1 MFGLTKKEFKVGDI
15 IVVKN
20 WVGTQSFTVT
30 RLTKLYAVCEYK
42 RKDGTGF
49 TAKYQK
55 YYDVLEGESGVHFNV
70 TPVPRIEWNSNE
82 YTVISKDE

>member
-1 MFGLTKKEFKVGDI
+1 MFDWTKKEFKVGDI

-20 WVGTQSFTVT
+20 WTGTHSLTVT

-49 TAKYQK
+49 TAKYRK
-55 YYDVLEGESGVHFNV
+55 SYDVIEGGGPVYVLTSLPFRESNG
-70 TPVPRIEWNSNE
+70 TPTNTP
-82 YTVISKDE
+82 

>member
-1 MFGLTKKEFKVGDI
+1 MFDWTKKEFKVGGI

-20 WVGTQSFTVT
+20 WTGTHSLTVT

-49 TAKYQK
+49 TAKYRK
-55 YYDVLEGESGVHFNV
+55 KL
-70 TPVPRIEWNSNE
+70 
-82 YTVISKDE
+82 

>member
-1 MFGLTKKEFKVGDI
+1 MFDWAKKEFKVGGI

-20 WVGTQSFTVT
+20 WTGTHSLTVT

-49 TAKYQK
+49 TAKYRK
-55 YYDVLEGESGVHFNV
+55 SYDVIEGGSCVRFNV